1 MELSEFSQHLFW
13 DIDKNKIDIE
23 KHKALIIERVMNR
36 GNLMDLNML
45 LQTYGFN
52 TIKHEIVNVGYLD
65 KKTLNWAALFFNLK
79 KSDFKCYTKM
89 QSNQVHWNF

>member
-1 MELSEFSQHLFW
+1 MELSKLSQHLFW
-13 DIDKNKIDIE
+13 DIDKNKIDSE

-36 GNLMDLNML
+36 GNLNDLKIL
-45 LQTYGFN
+45 LHTYSSD
-52 TIKHEIVNVGYLD
+52 TIKREIVNAGYLD
-65 KKTLNWAALFFNLK
+65 KKTLNWAAFFFNLK